1 MDVKKGKDMAIIN
14 FIKFNDTINQIKDII
29 RTEIDAGNFEEHPE
43 FVIAKI
49 RETLNKN
56 FGMTPEL
63 ESSIKETEYIGYY
76 ISTLKN
82 YFSSHRTCDEEM
94 LEDTAVNLTSEAIT
108 FRKSVIKVA
117 EKSLNDIVDGYIKIH
132 PESAVNRGLL
142 EVYLASKLKK
152 AL

>member
-14 FIKFNDTINQIKDII
+14 FKIFNDTIDQIKDII
-29 RTEIDAGNFEEHPE
+29 RTEIDTGNLERHPE
-43 FVIAKI
+43 LTITNI
-49 RETLNKN
+49 RKTLNKN
-56 FGMTPEL
+56 FGIIPDL
-63 ESSIKETEYIGYY
+63 ENSIKETEYIGYY

-117 EKSLNDIVDGYIKIH
+117 EKSLNDIVDGYMEIH
-132 PESAVNRGLL
+132 PESVVNRGLL

-152 AL
+152 TL